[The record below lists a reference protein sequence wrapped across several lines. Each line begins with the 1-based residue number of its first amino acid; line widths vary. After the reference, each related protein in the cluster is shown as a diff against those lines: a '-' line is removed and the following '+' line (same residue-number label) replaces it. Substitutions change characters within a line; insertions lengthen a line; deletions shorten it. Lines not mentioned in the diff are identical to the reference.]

1 MGRGWWRE
9 ERGGIAPQAPQDD
22 SRLLYLVTMERTC
35 RLPGE
40 HGQGVWVMHFCFKK
54 NYGYCLKV
62 K

>member
-1 MGRGWWRE
+1 M
-9 ERGGIAPQAPQDD
+9 IAPQAPQDD
-22 SRLLYLVTMERTC
+22 ALLLYLVTMKRTC